1 MSDTGTAFLIS
12 LCVLG
17 GALLG
22 MVLNRVLPPE
32 HIGEKTE
39 KIINISV
46 GVIATLAALV
56 LGLLVASTKAAFD
69 AKSDEIRQSAV
80 RIVLLDRTLRQIGPE
95 AAPAR
100 ALLHDLT
107 RQRVMQNR
115 GESFASAKRD
125 GTRTDAADAAGA
137 EKLQT
142 NLLNLKAEDDGQKWL
157 RTRALNL
164 SAEIEHA
171 RLLLENFESSIQRP
185 FLVVLVTWLT
195 VIFASLGM
203 FAPRNHTA
211 KVAIIVCALSV
222 TTAIFL
228 ILEMDQPFD
237 GLMQISN
244 LPIREA
250 LEQIEK

>member
-1 MSDTGTAFLIS
+1 MNDTGTAFLIS

-46 GVIATLAALV
+46 GLIATLAALV
-56 LGLLVASTKAAFD
+56 LGLLVASTKSAFD
-69 AKSDEIRQSAV
+69 AKSEEIRQSAV
-80 RIVLLDRTLRQIGPE
+80 RIVLLDRTLRQIGLE

-100 ALLHDLT
+100 AILLDLT
-107 RQRVMQNR
+107 RQRLMQNW

-125 GTRTDAADAAGA
+125 GTRTEAAAA

-164 SAEIEHA
+164 SAELEHA

-185 FLVVLVTWLT
+185 FLVVLVIWLA

-250 LEQIEK
+250 LEQMEK

>member
-22 MVLNRVLPPE
+22 MFLNRALPPE

-39 KIINISV
+39 KVINISV
-46 GVIATLAALV
+46 GLIATLAALV

-80 RIVLLDRTLRQIGPE
+80 RIVLLDRTLRQFGPE

-100 ALLHDLT
+100 AILHDLT
-107 RQRVMQNR
+107 RQRAMQNW
-115 GESFASAKRD
+115 GEGFASARRD
-125 GTRTDAADAAGA
+125 GTRTDAAGA
-137 EKLQT
+137 ERFQT
-142 NLLNLKAEDDGQKWL
+142 VLRNLKAEDDGQKWL

-164 SAEIEHA
+164 SAELEHA
-171 RLLLENFESSIQRP
+171 RLLLESYQSSIQRP
-185 FLVVLVTWLT
+185 FLVVLVMWLA

-203 FAPRNHTA
+203 FAPRNHTV

-237 GLMQISN
+237 GLVQVSN

-250 LEQIEK
+250 LEQIGK